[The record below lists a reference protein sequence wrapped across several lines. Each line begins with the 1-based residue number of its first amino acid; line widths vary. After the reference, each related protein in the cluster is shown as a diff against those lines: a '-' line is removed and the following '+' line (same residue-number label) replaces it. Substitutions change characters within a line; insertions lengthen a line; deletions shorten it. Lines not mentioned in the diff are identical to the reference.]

1 MQNQAYKAHKFVS
14 LEADIEA
21 LKQKVDIK
29 IAEKDMQIA
38 ELKKDVTFNQLQCQT
53 IKQWIDELR
62 DKFMMELSVLS
73 ENNMTLQTSCNL
85 LQERLR
91 VLSSVKQQLKS
102 SMIDDVEVDGIFVS
116 NTIFDTMISDVVDAG
131 EKMWEMI
138 RKRLLTVMQRP
149 FQMFQLKDEEQSL
162 ALEIDSIK
170 QQLESLQLKSELES
184 KEKDLMEVKMKQM
197 QKKLTREDQWVQC
210 NLQTEREAL

>member
-1 MQNQAYKAHKFVS
+1 M
-14 LEADIEA
+14 
-21 LKQKVDIK
+21 
-29 IAEKDMQIA
+29 
-38 ELKKDVTFNQLQCQT
+38 TFNQLQCQT

-210 NLQTEREAL
+210 NL